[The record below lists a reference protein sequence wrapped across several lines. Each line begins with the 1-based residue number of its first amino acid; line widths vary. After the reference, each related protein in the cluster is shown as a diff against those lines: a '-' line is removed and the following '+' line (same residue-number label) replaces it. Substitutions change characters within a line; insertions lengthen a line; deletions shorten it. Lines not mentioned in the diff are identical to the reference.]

1 MGNIVKI
8 GDVRAFDNV
17 QCDKAHALKV
27 LEEAA
32 EVFGAWQDYE
42 ETREDETQSY
52 GKPHDWTYK
61 SSVGLLDEC
70 ADVMQA
76 TVNLVAALG
85 VSDFTPYMR
94 ACEWRNRDRE
104 RITDYREFGAY
115 DD

>member
-17 QCDKAHALKV
+17 QCDKEHALKV

-32 EVFGAWQDYE
+32 EVFGAYQDHDE
-42 ETREDETQSY
+42 FLNRVDCVFSECPPKTRIA
-52 GKPHDWTYK
+52 
-61 SSVGLLDEC
+61 LLDEC

-104 RITDYREFGAY
+104 RITY
-115 DD
+115 

>member
-42 ETREDETQSY
+42 ETREDET
-52 GKPHDWTYK
+52 
-61 SSVGLLDEC
+61 
-70 ADVMQA
+70 
-76 TVNLVAALG
+76 
-85 VSDFTPYMR
+85 
-94 ACEWRNRDRE
+94 
-104 RITDYREFGAY
+104 
-115 DD
+115 